1 MEDVPS
7 RLTPDDHQNPSSS
20 VDSSR
25 PFRSVKEAVAIF
37 GERFLAG
44 EIYSPKPFAFPKQE
58 IPFFAPTTTTT
69 TPQVD
74 KSEAPPAVLADTVKK
89 LETELQET
97 KAELKLLKDR
107 ESETEVAVASLN
119 AELHRNMSK
128 LARAEAAAAAKA
140 AAASSP
146 SLGQV
151 LSVGE
156 DVDEMSLMVGIKK
169 KEMMMMRENS
179 KKKKKK
185 QKPIIPLL
193 GDLFTKKKGSSM
205 SSNNPLYTSS
215 HLHL

>member
-7 RLTPDDHQNPSSS
+7 LTPDDQNPTSS
-20 VDSSR
+20 VDTSR

-58 IPFFAPTTTTT
+58 IPFFAPTTTT
-69 TPQVD
+69 PQLD
-74 KSEAPPAVLADTVKK
+74 KSEAPPAVLVDTVKK

-156 DVDEMSLMVGIKK
+156 NVDEMSLVVGIKK
-169 KEMMMMRENS
+169 KEMMMRENS